1 MSQTCAVV
9 FEDEPDSVFT
19 KAIQEGI
26 NQFNQQQA
34 GDYKYKKLC
43 FSLRDAEKNI
53 VGGLVGETYW
63 DCFYIELFW
72 ISEPFRREGYGST
85 ILQMAEDEAR
95 NRGVKQVFL
104 NTFSFQAPDFYQKQ
118 GYRVF
123 GELPNFPPGHKCYFL
138 TKNL

>member
-1 MSQTCAVV
+1 MSQTCAIV
-9 FEDEPDSVFT
+9 FEDKPDSAFT
-19 KAIQEGI
+19 QAIQEGI
-26 NQFNQQQA
+26 NQFNQEQA
-34 GDYKYKKLC
+34 GDYNYKKLC
-43 FSLRDAEKNI
+43 FSLRDSEQKI

-72 ISEPFRREGYGST
+72 ISEPYRKGGYGST

-95 NRGVKQVFL
+95 GRGVKQVFL
-104 NTFSFQAPDFYQKQ
+104 NTFSFQAPDFYEKH

-123 GELPNFPPGHKCYFL
+123 GELFGFPPGYKCCFL